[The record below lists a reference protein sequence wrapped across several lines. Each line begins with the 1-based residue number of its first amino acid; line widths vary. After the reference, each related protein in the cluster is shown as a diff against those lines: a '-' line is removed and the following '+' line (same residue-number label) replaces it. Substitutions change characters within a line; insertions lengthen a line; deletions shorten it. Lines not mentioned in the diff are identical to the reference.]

1 MTFIRALI
9 TAGMAAGLAHYAGDD
24 DLVAVV
30 AAIGYCAWQFT
41 TDPLPAAV
49 ERGLEDFRERHL
61 R

>member
-9 TAGMAAGLAHYAGDD
+9 TAAMAAGFAHYAGDD
-24 DLVAVV
+24 GNQIVV

-49 ERGLEDFRERHL
+49 ERGLEDFRERYQ